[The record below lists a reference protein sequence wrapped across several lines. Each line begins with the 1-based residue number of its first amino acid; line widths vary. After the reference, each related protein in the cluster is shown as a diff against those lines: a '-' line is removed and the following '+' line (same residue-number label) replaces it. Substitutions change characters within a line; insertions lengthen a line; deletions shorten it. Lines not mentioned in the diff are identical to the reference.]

1 MATWQ
6 ARPTLL
12 ELLTRI
18 AGDIASRTEGRPFIK
33 RTVERA
39 LGFSMGGVAHHL
51 HGHLAWVRDQQFPQ
65 SAEAEALSEWADWLE
80 EPRKAG
86 AYAAG
91 QVMFTGAGAVPA
103 GTLVQ
108 SDAGA
113 LYRVGTPAPG
123 TGVYT
128 VTAAETGDEM
138 NLTVGERLT
147 LVSPIVGVNASAVV
161 FAAITGG
168 ADIEDL
174 EAWRERVMLALRARQ
189 LYGAPGDYERWALR
203 REGVTDAWEFDRRMG
218 PGTVSLGFMYGGR
231 DDVIPT
237 PSDVAAMQT
246 FIDSVRPADMGAV
259 YVVAPVRYALTFV
272 VSARGTVTAS
282 AMGDALKDF
291 FRTDVAIEQPLTL
304 SQVDE
309 VISQV
314 PGELS
319 HTITA
324 IYQSVNG
331 GPLTPIASTGTITPG
346 AWGLFTYAGLSLSVT
361 P

>member
-18 AGDIASRTEGRPFIK
+18 AGDIASRTEGRPFIR

-39 LGFSMGGVAHHL
+39 LGFSMGGVAHGL
-51 HGHLAWVRDQQFPQ
+51 HGHLAWVRDQLFPQ
-65 SAEAEALSEWADWLE
+65 TAEAEALAEWADWLE
-80 EPRKAG
+80 EPRNAG
-86 AYAAG
+86 AYASGA
-91 QVMFTGAGAVPA
+91 VRFIGAGTVPA

-113 LYRVGTPAPG
+113 LYRVGAPLG
-123 TGVYT
+123 GGVYP
-128 VTAAETGDEM
+128 VVAVQTGDET
-138 NLTVGERLT
+138 NLGIGERLA
-147 LVSPIVGVNASAVV
+147 LVSSIVGVDPNGVVHAVV
-161 FAAITGG
+161 SGG
-168 ADIEDL
+168 TDIEDL
-174 EAWRERVMLALRARQ
+174 ELWRERVLVAFRRTQ
-189 LYGAPGDYERWALR
+189 LYGAPGDYVRWARR

-237 PSDVAAMQT
+237 TDDVAAMQAY
-246 FIDSVRPADMGAV
+246 IDSVRPADMAAV
-259 YVVAPVRYALTFV
+259 YVVRPVRHALTFV
-272 VSARGTVTAS
+272 VQARGTVTS
-282 AMGDALKDF
+282 TAMGDALKDF
-291 FRTDVAIEQPLTL
+291 FRTDVALEQPLQV

-309 VISQV
+309 VISQT

-319 HTITA
+319 HSITA
-324 IYQSVNG
+324 IYQTVNG
-331 GPLTPIASTGTITPG
+331 ITTQLGTTGAITPG
-346 AWGLFTYAGLSLSVT
+346 DWGLFTYGGLSLSVT

>member
-12 ELLTRI
+12 ELLTRVS
-18 AGDIASRTEGRPFIK
+18 GDIASRTDGRPFIR

-39 LGFSMGGVAHHL
+39 LGFSTAGVAHHL
-51 HGHLAWVRDQQFPQ
+51 HGHLAWCRDQLFPQ
-65 SAEAEALSEWADWLE
+65 TAEAEGLAEWGDWLE
-80 EPRKAG
+80 EPRKPG

-91 QVMFTGAGAVPA
+91 QVRFIGAGTVPA
-103 GTLVQ
+103 GALAQ
-108 SDAGA
+108 SGAGA
-113 LYRVGTPAPG
+113 LYRVGAPIG
-123 TGVYT
+123 GGVYT
-128 VTAAETGDEM
+128 VTAVETGDDT

-147 LVSPIVGVNASAVV
+147 LVSTVVGVDANGAV
-161 FAAITGG
+161 FAAISGG
-168 ADIEDL
+168 TDVEDL
-174 EAWRERVMLALRARQ
+174 DAWRERVLLALRKTQ

-218 PGTVSLGFMYGGR
+218 PGTVSLGFMFGGR
-231 DDVIPT
+231 DDVLPT
-237 PSDVAAMQT
+237 VDDVAAMQT
-246 FIDSVRPADMGAV
+246 YIDSVRPADMAAV
-259 YVVAPVRYALTFV
+259 YVVTPVRHALTFV
-272 VSARGTVTAS
+272 VEARGAVTS
-282 AMGDALKDF
+282 QAMSDALKDF
-291 FRTDVAIEQPLTL
+291 FRTDVALEQPLQV

-324 IYQSVNG
+324 IYQNVG
-331 GPLTPIASTGTITPG
+331 GVTTQIANTGAITPG
-346 AWGLFTYAGLSLSVT
+346 SWGLFTYAGLSLTVL